1 MESNNMSFI
10 NLYFSTSTAAG
21 TFHSMSPEMANLFL
35 KGLNKEET
43 DYQKDLITF
52 ESDLYSLGILAY
64 ELVVGKPINGYLD
77 SSVTQ
82 E

>member
-1 MESNNMSFI
+1 
-10 NLYFSTSTAAG
+10 
-21 TFHSMSPEMANLFL
+21 MSPEMANLFL

-77 SSVTQ
+77 SSVTL